1 MTGSKVFRMK
11 HALRFTLCAVVIF
24 FSLPCV
30 ANAQGLIQG
39 VSGLLEFDYSF
50 LTTKTKDAT
59 GVTTK
64 TQTSNYNPR
73 FTLNIDTK
81 IYPNL
86 RLHAGGIA
94 EGSITDSK
102 TADAIDTKTTTTRF
116 RPYIDLTLETPL
128 YAVGIGYIRREER
141 TKTSGSPSTTLVD
154 EEYYAILR
162 WRPEGLPYIDMQIKR
177 TNNFDQEKILRDIK
191 EDYISLNSKYTYK
204 GLQLNYQGAYT
215 NTNDD
220 LNNLVVTQYT
230 HSGRV
235 AYSDSFFDKRVLLNS
250 IYNVFYQEVKT
261 VTGGK
266 GLVSSQIFPFAGFS
280 ALNDIP
286 AIGALDPNP
295 AIIDGDLTASAGIN
309 IGLPAPGGDARPRNI
324 GIDFLNVTEVNQLL
338 VYVDRDLS
346 SSPLIAN
353 SFSWQVWTSS
363 DNLNW
368 SLVTTISPAPFG
380 PFQNRFEIN
389 FLNVKTRYIKVV
401 TNPLSP
407 AVPAASS
414 FPNIFVTEL
423 QAFLNSPAADVVGR
437 MKTASHTYNLD
448 AKARILDSPI
458 LFYDFYFFFNRVNPS
473 SQQSYTVSNGLSLN
487 YRFSPVFSTTARVAR
502 EDGEAEDERRFAYVY
517 NASIVADSL
526 KTVRN
531 SLVFSGRD
539 EEIEGRPNNLNS
551 IFLYNTAQLYK
562 GIDVNLNGGVN
573 FTKQESGERGR
584 DFVINFQTNI
594 VPYRTI
600 TLGLNYSNTI
610 SRRTGGDQ
618 GPASTY
624 TQTLNFNFSY
634 NPLRTLNLI
643 AFVQYVSE
651 NAQKDR
657 ILQNYAINWS
667 PFPDG
672 ALQFNLAY
680 NQNFRTE
687 DQAKETILQPSI
699 RYNISKNS
707 YINVSYQII
716 RTKSAQKEN
725 SNLFSTSLKLFF

>member
-1 MTGSKVFRMK
+1 MK
-11 HALRFTLCAVVIF
+11 FAMRYALCGLLILF
-24 FSLPCV
+24 FLPC
-30 ANAQGLIQG
+30 AATAQGLIQG
-39 VSGLLEFDYSF
+39 VTGLLEFDYSF

-64 TQTSNYNPR
+64 TETSSYNPR

-86 RLHAGGIA
+86 RLHAGGMV
-94 EGSITDSK
+94 EGSIADFK
-102 TADAIDTKTTTTRF
+102 TADATDTKTTITRF

-128 YAVGIGYIRREER
+128 YAAGIGYIRKEET

-154 EEYYAILR
+154 EEYYSILR
-162 WRPEGLPYIDMQIKR
+162 WRPEGLPYLDMQIKR
-177 TNNFDQEKILRDIK
+177 TNRFDQEKILQDIK
-191 EDYISLNSKYTYK
+191 EDYINLNSNYTYK
-204 GLQLNYQGAYT
+204 GLQLNYQGTYI
-215 NTNDD
+215 NTKDD

-230 HSGRV
+230 HSGRI
-235 AYSDSFFDKRVLLNS
+235 AYSDSFFDKRILLNS

-261 VTGGK
+261 VTEGK
-266 GLVSSQIFPFAGFS
+266 GLVNSQIFPFAGLS

-286 AIGALDPNP
+286 ATGALDPNP
-295 AIIDGDLTASAGIN
+295 AIIDGDLTAGAGLN
-309 IGLPAPGGDARPRNI
+309 IGLPPLGGDTRQRNL
-324 GIDFLNVTEVNQLL
+324 GLDLLNVTEVNQLL
-338 VYVDRDLS
+338 VWVDRDLS
-346 SSPLIAN
+346 SSSLIAN
-353 SFSWQVWTSS
+353 SFSWQIWTSS

-401 TNPLSP
+401 TSPLSP
-407 AVPAASS
+407 AVPGASS
-414 FPNIFVTEL
+414 FPNILVTEL

-437 MKTASHTYNLD
+437 TKRTSHTYNLD
-448 AKARILDSPI
+448 AKVRILDSPN
-458 LFYDFYFFFNRVNPS
+458 LFYDFYYFLDRVQPS
-473 SQQSYTVSNGLSLN
+473 SQQRYTVSNGLSLN

-502 EDGEAEDERRFAYVY
+502 EDGKEEDEKRFAYVY
-517 NASIVADSL
+517 NASIVADPL

-551 IFLYNTAQLYK
+551 IFLYNTTHLYK
-562 GIDVNLNGGVN
+562 GIDFNLNGGVN
-573 FTKQESGERGR
+573 FTKQESGEKGR
-584 DFVINFQTNI
+584 DFIINLQANF
-594 VPYRTI
+594 VPHRAM
-600 TLGLNYSNTI
+600 TLGLDYSNTI
-610 SRRTGGDQ
+610 SQRTGGDQ
-618 GPASTY
+618 GASSTY
-624 TQTLNFNFSY
+624 TRTLNFNLSY
-634 NPLRTLNLI
+634 NPLRTLNLF
-643 AFVQYVSE
+643 AFVQYINE
-651 NAQKDR
+651 KGQKDR

-687 DQAKETILQPSI
+687 DRAKESIFQPSI

-707 YINVSYQII
+707 YIIVSYQII
-716 RTKSAQKEN
+716 RTKSAIQNED

>member
-1 MTGSKVFRMK
+1 MNPRTVESFRV
-11 HALRFTLCAVVIF
+11 AFFVLLLVVLIWPCA
-24 FSLPCV
+24 
-30 ANAQGLIQG
+30 ANAQGIFQG

-64 TQTSNYNPR
+64 TETSNYNPR

-86 RLHAGGIA
+86 RLHAGGIV
-94 EGSITDSK
+94 EGNITDFK
-102 TADAIDTKTTTTRF
+102 TADATDTKTTITRF

-128 YAVGIGYIRREER
+128 YAAGIGYIRKEET

-154 EEYYAILR
+154 EEYYSILR
-162 WRPEGLPYIDMQIKR
+162 WRPEGLPYLDMLIKR
-177 TNNFDQEKILRDIK
+177 TNKFDQAKILQDIK
-191 EDYISLNSKYTYK
+191 EDYINLNSKYTYK
-204 GLQLNYQGAYT
+204 GLQLNYQGAYI
-215 NTNDD
+215 NTKDD
-220 LNNLVVTQYT
+220 LNDLVVTQYT
-230 HSGRV
+230 QSGRV
-235 AYSDSFFDKRVLLNS
+235 AYSDSFFDKRILLNS

-261 VTGGK
+261 VTKGK
-266 GLVSSQIFPFAGFS
+266 GLVTSQIIPFAGFS
-280 ALNDIP
+280 ALNDVP
-286 AIGALDPNP
+286 ATGALDPNP
-295 AIIDGDLTASAGIN
+295 AVIDGDLTAGAGLN
-309 IGLPAPGGDARPRNI
+309 IGLPPPGGDTRQRNF
-324 GIDFLNVTEVNQLL
+324 GLDLLNVTEVNQLL
-338 VYVDRDLS
+338 VWVDRDLS

-353 SFSWQVWTSS
+353 SFSWQIWTGS

-389 FLNVKTRYIKVV
+389 FPNVKTRYIKVV

-407 AVPAASS
+407 AVPGASS

-423 QAFLNSPAADVVGR
+423 QAFLNSPAANVVGR
-437 MKTASHTYNLD
+437 TKTVSHTYNLD
-448 AKARILDSPI
+448 AKARILDSPN
-458 LFYDFYFFFNRVNPS
+458 LFYDFYYFFNKVNPS
-473 SQQSYTVSNGLSLN
+473 SQERYTVSNGLSLN
-487 YRFSPVFSTTARVAR
+487 YRFSPIFSTTARVAR
-502 EDGEAEDERRFAYVY
+502 EDGKEEDKKRFAYVY

-539 EEIEGRPNNLNS
+539 EEIEGRPNNFNS
-551 IFLYNTAQLYK
+551 LFLYNTAQLYK

-573 FTKQESGERGR
+573 FTKQESGEKGR
-584 DFVINFQTNI
+584 DFIINFQTNI
-594 VPYRTI
+594 VPHRTT

-610 SRRTGGDQ
+610 SQRTGGDQ
-618 GPASTY
+618 GASSTY
-624 TQTLNFNFSY
+624 TQTLNFNLSY
-634 NPLRTLNLI
+634 NPLRTLNLF
-643 AFVQYVSE
+643 AFIQYINE
-651 NAQKDR
+651 TGQQDR

-680 NQNFRTE
+680 NQNLRTE
-687 DQAKETILQPSI
+687 DRAKETILQPSI
-699 RYNISKNS
+699 RYYISKNS

-716 RTKSAQKEN
+716 RTKSAIQRED